1 MPAVLIDLPGYD
13 EDALK
18 DVGHH
23 RAPDPSPPHPNLP
36 MTSKTATRFLYLAF
50 GLFIV
55 ASMTFFVMQTTAAF
69 QELTHRGEHARMPF
83 QVDDD
88 LLTINNL
95 EHEAIAA
102 GLKDGDR
109 LLEWLRHAPA
119 LGPGLQPAV
128 GL

>member
-23 RAPDPSPPHPNLP
+23 RAPDPSSPHPTLP

-55 ASMTFFVMQTTAAF
+55 ASMTYYVMQTKIGRA
-69 QELTHRGEHARMPF
+69 H
-83 QVDDD
+83 V
-88 LLTINNL
+88 
-95 EHEAIAA
+95 
-102 GLKDGDR
+102 
-109 LLEWLRHAPA
+109 
-119 LGPGLQPAV
+119 
-128 GL
+128 